1 MPNHTP
7 ATPPELILASGSKYR
22 AELLSRLKLGF
33 RAVPSEVDETPHAG
47 ETPRAL
53 ARRLSAAK
61 ARVIQATAPQA
72 WILGS
77 DQTAVVAG
85 RITGKPG
92 GRAQQIEQLQR
103 ASGQTVEFLTGLAL
117 LTPAGLH
124 EGLDVTTVR
133 FRRLSQTEIEH
144 YVDAEPAWDCAGGF
158 KCEGLGISL
167 FDAIEST
174 DPTALVG
181 LPLILTHRLLRD
193 AGYPF

>member
-7 ATPPELILASGSKYR
+7 AAPPDLILASGSKYR
-22 AELLSRLKLGF
+22 ADLLTRLRLGF
-33 RAVPSEVDETPHAG
+33 HAVPSAVDETPLAG
-47 ETPRAL
+47 ESPKAL
-53 ARRLSAAK
+53 VQRLSAAK
-61 ARVIQATAPQA
+61 ARAIQAAAPRA

-77 DQTAVVAG
+77 DQAAVAAG
-85 RITGKPG
+85 HITGKPG
-92 GRAQQIEQLQR
+92 DREQQIEQLQR
-103 ASGQTVEFLTGLAL
+103 ASGKAVEFITGLAL
-117 LTPAGLH
+117 LTPAGLY

-133 FRRLSQTEIEH
+133 FRQLSQVEIEH

-174 DPTALVG
+174 DPTALIG